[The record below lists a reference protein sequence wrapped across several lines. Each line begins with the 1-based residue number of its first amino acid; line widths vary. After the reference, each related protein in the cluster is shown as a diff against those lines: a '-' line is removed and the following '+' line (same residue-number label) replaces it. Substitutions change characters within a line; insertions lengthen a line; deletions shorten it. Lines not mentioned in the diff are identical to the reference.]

1 MPKIDNLKKLFIHEL
16 KDLYNAEKQITKAL
30 PKMAKKANSKELK
43 AAFEEHLEETESQI
57 ERLEQVFEILDMKAS
72 GSTCE
77 AMKGII
83 EEGNELMQ
91 EDMEPEVLDAAL
103 IMAAQ
108 KVEHYEMASYGSVR
122 DYAEKLG
129 LNDAADLLQET
140 LDEEG
145 AADKKLMD
153 LARGGINDRALAKA
167 S

>member
-1 MPKIDNLKKLFIHEL
+1 MKIDNLKKLFIHEL

-30 PKMAKKANSKELK
+30 PKMAKKAQSEELR
-43 AAFEEHLEETESQI
+43 AAFEEHLEETENQI
-57 ERLEQVFEILDMKAS
+57 ERLEQVFQIMDMKAS

-83 EEGNELMQ
+83 EEANGLLK
-91 EDMEPEVLDAAL
+91 EDLDPEVIDAAL

-108 KVEHYEMASYGSVR
+108 KVEHYEMAGYGTVR

-153 LARGGINDRALAKA
+153 LARGGINDRALARA